1 MAKEKPGPYLGLNK
15 GRAEALTDGIFA
27 FAMTLLVLG
36 IEVPARDAAIQ
47 TPDMVSKILRDIYPD
62 ISHYLIAFIMLASFW
77 MLHHRCYDR
86 LKAINRKMLWMNV
99 ATLMFIALI
108 PFSTDLA
115 DDYVTIP
122 LAGLVFS
129 LNMLIVGTL
138 LYSQWSYATG
148 NKDVISEAVKPE
160 EVRIVKRKM
169 MIMPA
174 LSMIGIVLAAVGA
187 PWTVLIYILA
197 PILFAIF

>member
-1 MAKEKPGPYLGLNK
+1 MAKEKPTPYLGLNK

-36 IEVPARDAAIQ
+36 IDVPARAAATQ
-47 TPDMVSKILRDIYPD
+47 TSDMVSKILQDIYPD
-62 ISHYLIAFIMLASFW
+62 ISHYLIAFVMLASFW

-86 LKAINRKMLWMNV
+86 LKAINRKLLWMNV

-122 LAGLVFS
+122 LAGIVFS
-129 LNMLIVGTL
+129 VNMLIVGTL
-138 LYSQWSYATG
+138 LYSQWSYAAG
-148 NKDVISEAVKPE
+148 NKQLISEEVTQE
-160 EVRIVKRKM
+160 EVRTVKRRM
-169 MIMPA
+169 MIMP
-174 LSMIGIVLAAVGA
+174 GIAIIAIALAALGF
-187 PWTVLIYILA
+187 PWTVLIYMIA
-197 PILFAIF
+197 PVAFAIF

>member
-1 MAKEKPGPYLGLNK
+1 MAKEKPTPYLGLNK

-36 IEVPARDAAIQ
+36 IDVPARAAATQ
-47 TPDMVSKILRDIYPD
+47 TSDMVSKILQDIYPD
-62 ISHYLIAFIMLASFW
+62 ISHYLIAFVMLASFW

-86 LKAINRKMLWMNV
+86 LKAINRKLLWMNI

-129 LNMLIVGTL
+129 VNMLIVGTL
-138 LYSQWSYATG
+138 LYSQWSYAAG
-148 NKDVISEAVKPE
+148 NKQLISEEVTQE
-160 EVRIVKRKM
+160 EVRTVKRRM
-169 MIMPA
+169 MIMP
-174 LSMIGIVLAAVGA
+174 GIAIIAIALAALGF
-187 PWTVLIYILA
+187 PWTVLIYIIA
-197 PILFAIF
+197 PVAFAIF